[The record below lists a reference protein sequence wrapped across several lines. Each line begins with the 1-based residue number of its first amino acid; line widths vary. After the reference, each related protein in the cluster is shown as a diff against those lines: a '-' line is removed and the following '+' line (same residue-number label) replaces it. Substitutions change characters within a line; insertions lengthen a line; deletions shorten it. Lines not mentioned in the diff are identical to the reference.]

1 VGKRFNL
8 ALIAAVAFAGSPVA
22 LAADGLTAVREHMLC
37 VAKNA
42 AKMDD
47 GRKSA
52 EEIAKVILTLCH
64 SEHEAAMLASMP
76 DRWSETPPDKAQEME
91 LTHTIAAV
99 EWYRGGGGIRPLQN

>member
-1 VGKRFNL
+1 MGKRFNL

-22 LAADGLTAVREHMLC
+22 IAADAQTAVRDHMLC

-52 EEIAKVILTLCH
+52 EEIAKMILPLCH

-76 DRWSETPPDKAQEME
+76 ERWSETPPDKAQEVE
-91 LTHTIAAV
+91 LTHTVAAV
-99 EWYRGGGGIRPLQN
+99 EWYRGGAGH